1 MNTRSSR
8 FTALMSQACAPKM
21 TRGVISAAKSVT
33 LFVRASKDM
42 SVSSGG
48 RKYFFGEAMVVG

>member
-1 MNTRSSR
+1 
-8 FTALMSQACAPKM
+8 MSQACAPKM
-21 TRGVISAAKSVT
+21 TRGVISAAKS

>member
-48 RKYFFGEAMVVG
+48 RKYFFGRAWW